1 MNATSEPTRVT
12 EDYLAVIW
20 KASEW
25 PDDGHTPATSAI
37 ASALGVSLS
46 TVSAQ
51 LKRLASDGLI
61 DYRPYGAITLT
72 SEGERLAREVVRRH
86 RILETFLVEHLGF
99 AWDEVHEEADR
110 LEHAT
115 SDRLIARMDTM
126 LGHPAVD
133 PHGDPIPCDIHEAPS
148 PGTPLARCKEG
159 EELVVSRVSDE
170 NPDILRYCAKRSLA
184 PGSRITILEKLDSTG
199 LMSVE
204 IEDRRVELS
213 AQMAG
218 AIRAVPATD

>member
-1 MNATSEPTRVT
+1 MNVTSEPTRVT

-37 ASALGVSLS
+37 AAALGVSLS

-51 LKRLASDGLI
+51 LKRLAAEGLI

-72 SEGERLAREVVRRH
+72 DEGERVAREVVRRH
-86 RILETFLVEHLGF
+86 RILETFLVEHMGL
-99 AWDEVHEEADR
+99 AWDEVHEEADK

-115 SDRLIARMDTM
+115 SDRIIARMDDM
-126 LGHPAVD
+126 LGHPEVD
-133 PHGDPIPCDIHEAPS
+133 PHGDPIPCDIHDAPS
-148 PGTPLARCKEG
+148 PGIPLARCGNG
-159 EELVVSRVSDE
+159 ERVVISRVSDE
-170 NPDILRYCAKRSLA
+170 NPDILRYCAKRALS
-184 PGSRITILEKLDSTG
+184 PGAHITILEKLNSTG

-204 IEDRRVELS
+204 IGNEQLELS
-213 AQMAG
+213 AQIAG
-218 AIRAVPATD
+218 AIRAKTLND

>member
-148 PGTPLARCKEG
+148 PGTPLARCEEG
-159 EELVVSRVSDE
+159 AELVVSRVSDE

-204 IEDRRVELS
+204 IENQSVELS
-213 AQMAG
+213 AQIAG

>member
-1 MNATSEPTRVT
+1 MNATPEPTRVT

-51 LKRLASDGLI
+51 LKRLATDGLI
-61 DYRPYGAITLT
+61 DYHPYGAIALT
-72 SEGERLAREVVRRH
+72 PEGETIARQVVRRH
-86 RILETFLVEHLGF
+86 RILETFLVEHLGL
-99 AWDEVHEEADR
+99 AWDEVHEEADK

-115 SDRLIARMDTM
+115 SDRLIARMDDM

-133 PHGDPIPCDIHEAPS
+133 PHGDPIPCDIHDAPD
-148 PGTPLARCKEG
+148 PGVPLTRCERG
-159 EELVVSRVSDE
+159 ESVVISRVSDE
-170 NPDILRYCAKRSLA
+170 NPDILRYCAKRTLA
-184 PGSRITILEKLDSTG
+184 PGTRITILEEMDSTG
-199 LMSVE
+199 LMS
-204 IEDRRVELS
+204 IEGGGQRVELS
-213 AQMAG
+213 AQIAN
-218 AIRAVPATD
+218 AIRAVPESA

>member
-1 MNATSEPTRVT
+1 MKATSEPTRVT

-20 KASEW
+20 KATEW

-51 LKRLASDGLI
+51 LKRLAGDGLL

-72 SEGERLAREVVRRH
+72 SEGEKIAREVVRRH

-99 AWDEVHEEADR
+99 GWDEVHEEADR

-115 SDRLIARMDTM
+115 SDRLIARMDDL

-148 PGTPLARCKEG
+148 PGVPLARCVEG
-159 EELVVSRVSDE
+159 QRLVVSRVSDE
-170 NPDILRYCAKRSLA
+170 NPDILRYCAKRGLA
-184 PGSRITILEKLDSTG
+184 PGAHLTILEGLDSTG
-199 LMSVE
+199 LMS
-204 IEDRRVELS
+204 IEMEQGQVELS
-213 AQMAG
+213 AQIAG
-218 AIRAVPATD
+218 AIRAVPKGD

>member
-1 MNATSEPTRVT
+1 
-12 EDYLAVIW
+12 
-20 KASEW
+20 
-25 PDDGHTPATSAI
+25 
-37 ASALGVSLS
+37 
-46 TVSAQ
+46 
-51 LKRLASDGLI
+51 
-61 DYRPYGAITLT
+61 
-72 SEGERLAREVVRRH
+72 
-86 RILETFLVEHLGF
+86 
-99 AWDEVHEEADR
+99 
-110 LEHAT
+110 
-115 SDRLIARMDTM
+115 MDTM